1 MEQDKKPTITV
12 DYTFT
17 ASLEIELPEHEVTD
31 EMIEAAMRE
40 NIAEAHAEASFS
52 EWEAFDLTHH
62 SVSSLVT
69 SLGSLITEGDE

>member
-1 MEQDKKPTITV
+1 MQKPTITV

-17 ASLEIELPEHEVTD
+17 ASLEIELPEDEATD

-52 EWEAFDLTHH
+52 EWEAFDLTHY
-62 SVSSLVT
+62 SPTTINIEDGEIVVSES
-69 SLGSLITEGDE
+69 EEA